1 MTGVTEAVLL
11 AALAALCTDIG
22 LILLKQEGDTLPP
35 LRWQAGL
42 AGLKAF
48 IRNPLWLVGL
58 FLQPVGYA
66 CYILA
71 LARGPLSLVQPI
83 MGAGVVLFV
92 LFAVIVLKEPIG
104 MRAWGA
110 IATTVIGIGL
120 LTLSL
125 SPATDLQLPRID
137 SSALIVF
144 SACLLGL
151 GWLASFSMRRRD
163 QGLWMAIESGL
174 FLGLASIYA
183 KGLAVGLSQ
192 GSPQESWASLAFNP
206 YLWLTFLGN
215 VLGFILLLSAFQQG
229 RAGIVLP
236 LSAAPANLIPVAGG
250 LLVLGE
256 RLPPSMALVLRLIAI
271 VLMLSGATVLAG
283 YSHVADGQP

>member
-1 MTGVTEAVLL
+1 MTAVTEAVLL

-22 LILLKQEGDTLPP
+22 LILLKQEGDKLPP
-35 LRWQAGL
+35 LCWQAGL
-42 AGLKAF
+42 AGLKAC
-48 IRNPLWLVGL
+48 IRSPLWLVGL

-83 MGAGVVLFV
+83 MGAGVLLFV
-92 LFAVIVLKEPIG
+92 LFAAVVLKEPIG
-104 MRAWGA
+104 VQAWGA

-120 LTLSL
+120 LALSL
-125 SPATDLQLPRID
+125 SPATDLQLTRID
-137 SSALIVF
+137 GSALAVF

-151 GWLASFSMRRRD
+151 GWLARFSMRRRD
-163 QGLWMAIESGL
+163 RGLWMAIESGL
-174 FLGLASIYA
+174 FLGLASVYA
-183 KGLAVGLSQ
+183 KGLAVVLAQ
-192 GSPQESWASLAFNP
+192 GSRQEFWASLAFNP

-236 LSAAPANLIPVAGG
+236 LSSAPANLIPVAGG

-271 VLMLSGATVLAG
+271 VLTLSGATVLAS
-283 YSHVADGQP
+283 YSHVADAQP